1 MAVVAHALTNRAKV
15 KSYLGITDA
24 SNDSLLE
31 ELIDNVTE
39 WVEGQLGGRRIKET
53 PYVDEE
59 HDGGEQDIFLNNW
72 PVKATPTLTASFR
85 TGTIESPIFQ
95 DFTAND
101 FIVYNNAG
109 FVHFFAR
116 TPGGERVGAHGIVD
130 VPRFHGEVT
139 KGSLNLRFT
148 YTAGFATIPD
158 DLELLAK
165 QLVATLF
172 QRRNAQGIKKET
184 VEGSSIEYRSPGDEN
199 EGLSIEGLTGVQKA
213 VIDRYT
219 RHNVGQNF

>member
-1 MAVVAHALTNRAKV
+1 MAVAHALTTRAKV

-39 WVEGQLGGRRIKET
+39 WVEGQLGGRRIKLT
-53 PYVDEE
+53 SYVDEE
-59 HDGGEQDIFLNNW
+59 HDGGDHDIFLFNW
-72 PVKATPTLTASFR
+72 PIAASPVLTGEFR
-85 TGTIESPIFQ
+85 TGPIDTPTFQ
-95 DFTAND
+95 TFDVND
-101 FIVYNNAG
+101 FIVYKNAG
-109 FVHFFAR
+109 FVHFFGR
-116 TPGGERVGAHGIVD
+116 TPGGETIGLRL
-130 VPRFHGEVT
+130 PT
-139 KGSLNLRFT
+139 SKGSLNLRFT
-148 YTAGFATIPD
+148 YDAGFAEIPD

-184 VEGSSIEYRSPGDEN
+184 VEGSSIEYRSPADET
-199 EGLSIEGLTGVQKA
+199 EGLSVEGLTGLQKG
-213 VIDRYT
+213 VLDRYK